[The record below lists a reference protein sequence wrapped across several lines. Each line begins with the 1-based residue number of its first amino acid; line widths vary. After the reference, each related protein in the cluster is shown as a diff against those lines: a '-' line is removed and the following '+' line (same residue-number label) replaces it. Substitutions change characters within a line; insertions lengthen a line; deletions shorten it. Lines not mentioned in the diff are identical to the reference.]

1 MAVCVPGHKKSLGS
15 QCKHPQLPVTSA
27 HAAAECVFFAA
38 AQLNE
43 LSADCDPMSQHHM
56 QTVFAAVPATLSR
69 AVAADLL
76 GRLRTCGHLA
86 LTLSNTQQ
94 CSSLRTQLRGI
105 KQQQQHDSSSNS
117 MTAAVETAAV
127 ETAAVEAAGVLSSAA
142 RTSACQT

>member
-1 MAVCVPGHKKSLGS
+1 
-15 QCKHPQLPVTSA
+15 
-27 HAAAECVFFAA
+27 
-38 AQLNE
+38 
-43 LSADCDPMSQHHM
+43 M

-105 KQQQQHDSSSNS
+105 KQQQQQHDSSSNS